1 MDEQDDLVLD
11 CSCSAL
17 DHVVRFGRMVD
28 LEGCSETY
36 VHVSLARERSF
47 WRRLKTAFRYL
58 FGDTCKYVCSTEVL
72 IEPRDLPKLRAW
84 LERAE
89 AAKRAK

>member
-1 MDEQDDLVLD
+1 MLDEQDDLILS

-28 LEGCSETY
+28 GDTGHSDIY
-36 VHVSLARERSF
+36 VDVSLARERSF
-47 WRRLKTAFRYL
+47 WRRLKTALRYL
-58 FGDTCKYVCSTEVL
+58 FGDTCRYVCSTEV
-72 IEPRDLPKLRAW
+72 IVEPRNLPKLRAW

-89 AAKRAK
+89 AAKK